1 MSSAYHPETDGQ
13 SEVINRCLEGYLRCF
28 ASDQPK
34 SWAYWVP
41 WAEYWYNTT
50 YHISIGKSPF
60 EVVYGRSPP
69 TMLKF
74 LSNETKVAAIA
85 LELSER
91 DEALNQLKLHLLKAQ
106 QQIKVFAD
114 KKRRD
119 LQFSVGEWVFLKLRP
134 HRQQSVAKRINQK
147 LAARFYGPF
156 EIVDRI
162 GEVAY
167 KLKLP
172 DHSKIHPVFHASLL
186 KKVIGNYHAQS
197 ELPKELE
204 ITAEEDVYP
213 EKILGSRVVMQ
224 NGVATHQSLVQWKHK
239 SLDDVTWEE
248 NSFLKGQFPE
258 VSLEDKAGF
267 IGEGI
272 DEDVDLEIGPKQ
284 KIWRVYTR
292 QRWKGKKIGVRG

>member
-1 MSSAYHPETDGQ
+1 
-13 SEVINRCLEGYLRCF
+13 
-28 ASDQPK
+28 
-34 SWAYWVP
+34 
-41 WAEYWYNTT
+41 
-50 YHISIGKSPF
+50 
-60 EVVYGRSPP
+60 
-69 TMLKF
+69 
-74 LSNETKVAAIA
+74 
-85 LELSER
+85 
-91 DEALNQLKLHLLKAQ
+91 
-106 QQIKVFAD
+106 
-114 KKRRD
+114 
-119 LQFSVGEWVFLKLRP
+119 VGEWVFLKLRP

-272 DEDVDLEIGPKQ
+272 DEDVGLEIGPKQ

-292 QRWKGKKIGVRG
+292 QRGKGKK